1 MSASGLSSFL
11 LLACLVATTPFQT
24 VPDFHQSRG
33 IIRKICPKQMD
44 ERRWERASRRLR
56 RSFLM
61 QASGADED
69 RRRLEMAYRASV
81 GDSEH
86 FHRFSFQPP
95 PQQSHTDFLFSHL
108 LCEIADDAMD
118 SPPLSATVSGRLQ
131 KLPIWTASVQ
141 ASGLSSRQSGSAELM
156 TKGEVMLPGLQ
167 TVLAIQDRI
176 HVYMF
181 EELVA
186 RCAPHLFGAVLLED
200 QEEVH
205 LEKAS
210 GNVGTLMEVASCKRL
225 ADGRLLL
232 HVLGICRIR
241 MDEVNQTAPY
251 VRADCVVL
259 PDEEEIQFLLT
270 TGTGQVMAKV
280 RKLEALSQDVLA
292 TLEDGYFQRASL
304 MVAREAAAA
313 WSLAWRSYEAPL
325 QIAALALRKSAES
338 GNLGDIVP
346 VNLDSQPEDTMH
358 RAQAAASQA
367 ALLYTAEALE
377 LVGYRPMMREYQGP
391 MMREYHIVL
400 IYIISII

>member
-1 MSASGLSSFL
+1 
-11 LLACLVATTPFQT
+11 
-24 VPDFHQSRG
+24 
-33 IIRKICPKQMD
+33 
-44 ERRWERASRRLR
+44 
-56 RSFLM
+56 
-61 QASGADED
+61 
-69 RRRLEMAYRASV
+69 MAYRASV

-108 LCEIADDAMD
+108 LREIADDAMD

-167 TVLAIQDRI
+167 TVLAIQDRR

>member
-56 RSFLM
+56 WSFLM

-86 FHRFSFQPP
+86 FHLFSFQPP
-95 PQQSHTDFLFSHL
+95 PSN
-108 LCEIADDAMD
+108 LCEVADDAMD

-131 KLPIWTASVQ
+131 KLPIWTASGQ
-141 ASGLSSRQSGSAELM
+141 ASGLNMSSRQSGSAELM

-167 TVLAIQDRI
+167 TVLAIQDRR
-176 HVYMF
+176 HVHMF

>member
-1 MSASGLSSFL
+1 M
-11 LLACLVATTPFQT
+11 
-24 VPDFHQSRG
+24 
-33 IIRKICPKQMD
+33 
-44 ERRWERASRRLR
+44 
-56 RSFLM
+56 
-61 QASGADED
+61 
-69 RRRLEMAYRASV
+69 
-81 GDSEH
+81 
-86 FHRFSFQPP
+86 
-95 PQQSHTDFLFSHL
+95 
-108 LCEIADDAMD
+108 
-118 SPPLSATVSGRLQ
+118 
-131 KLPIWTASVQ
+131 
-141 ASGLSSRQSGSAELM
+141 SSRKSGSAELM

-167 TVLAIQDRI
+167 TILVTQDPRQ
-176 HVYMF
+176 VYMF

-186 RCAPHLFGAVLLED
+186 RCAPHFFGAVLLED
-200 QEEVH
+200 HQEEVH
-205 LEKAS
+205 LENAS

-270 TGTGQVMAKV
+270 TGTGQVMAKI

-325 QIAALALRKSAES
+325 QIAALALRKSTES

-346 VNLDSQPEDTMH
+346 VNLGSQPEDTMY

-400 IYIISII
+400 IYINSII